1 MCRQQKN
8 IVKPVKGDFGTIS
21 RKKLERVTIGL
32 SNNCKKL
39 YLNLLELCEEDGEL
53 MEKQLTQAY
62 LLELMGMSETYTKIL
77 KVATDTLI
85 QQKLIKVRREWKV
98 EVEEK
103 DGLPVVTTPKEILY
117 YSIVV
122 E

>member
-8 IVKPVKGDFGTIS
+8 IVKPIKEYLGIIS
-21 RKKLERVTIGL
+21 RKKLEMVTMGL

-39 YLNLLELCEEDGEL
+39 YFNLLELCEEDGKL
-53 MEKQLTQAY
+53 VEKQLTQAY
-62 LLELMGMSETYTKIL
+62 LLELMGLSETSTKIL
-77 KVATDTLI
+77 KVVTDTLVK
-85 QQKLIKVRREWKV
+85 QGLIKIRREWKV
-98 EVEEK
+98 EVKEK

-117 YSIVV
+117 CSIVI

>member
-8 IVKPVKGDFGTIS
+8 IVKPIKEYLGIIS
-21 RKKLERVTIGL
+21 RKKLERVTMGL

-39 YLNLLELCEEDGEL
+39 YFNLLELCEEDGKL
-53 MEKQLTQAY
+53 VEKQLTQAY
-62 LLELMGMSETYTKIL
+62 LLELMGLSETSTKIL
-77 KVATDTLI
+77 KVVTDTLVK
-85 QQKLIKVRREWKV
+85 QGLIKIRREWKV

-103 DGLPVVTTPKEILY
+103 DGLPVVTTPQEILY
-117 YSIVV
+117 YSIVT

>member
-1 MCRQQKN
+1 MCIPQKN
-8 IVKPVKGDFGTIS
+8 IVKPIKGYFGIIS
-21 RKKLERVTIGL
+21 RKKLERATIGL

-53 MEKQLTQAY
+53 VEKQLTQAY
-62 LLELMGMSETYTKIL
+62 LLELMGLSKSSVKIL

-85 QQKLIKVRREWKV
+85 KVGLIKIRREWKV

-117 YSIVV
+117 YSIVA

>member
-1 MCRQQKN
+1 MCRPKKN
-8 IVKPVKGDFGTIS
+8 IVKPIKGYFGTIS

-53 MEKQLTQAY
+53 VEKQLTQAY
-62 LLELMGMSETYTKIL
+62 LLELMGLSEISTKIL
-77 KVATDTLI
+77 KVVTDTLVK
-85 QQKLIKVRREWKV
+85 QGLIKIRREWKV

-117 YSIVV
+117 YSIVA